1 MQEPQ
6 LLLRFY
12 VLVQRENSSICFL
25 GSYVCLT
32 EEHMTCFFVVRELLL
47 LLVLVVMVVVV
58 VVVMVMAVVV
68 VVAIWYFLAPAEE
81 HMTLRSALCRSRCDG
96 GGGGG
101 GGERPQQL
109 IKPKSLSVS
118 QTIASCQRLLL
129 LAFLLDDV

>member
-1 MQEPQ
+1 M
-6 LLLRFY
+6 
-12 VLVQRENSSICFL
+12 
-25 GSYVCLT
+25 
-32 EEHMTCFFVVRELLL
+32 LL

-58 VVVMVMAVVV
+58 VVVMAMAMAVVV
-68 VVAIWYFLAPAEE
+68 SVLYFLAPAEE

-118 QTIASCQRLLL
+118 QTIASCQLPFFY
-129 LAFLLDDV
+129 FLVCYMLQDGK

>member
-1 MQEPQ
+1 
-6 LLLRFY
+6 
-12 VLVQRENSSICFL
+12 
-25 GSYVCLT
+25 
-32 EEHMTCFFVVRELLL
+32 
-47 LLVLVVMVVVV
+47 
-58 VVVMVMAVVV
+58 
-68 VVAIWYFLAPAEE
+68 
-81 HMTLRSALCRSRCDG
+81 MTLRSALCRSRCD